1 MENLSHL
8 VNLSIE
14 SEINQS
20 EEINKVKQAIT
31 NLINVE
37 LKHENG
43 KITGSSK
50 NYKDLLIIYENL
62 RVKQNI
68 AVARRILRNNIIKD
82 STHILYN
89 KQAAYV
95 KSLVICE
102 NSNESSLGPITIT
115 ITSDNI
121 LNFIDWIAPKR
132 KKK

>member
-31 NLINVE
+31 NLINIE
-37 LKHENG
+37 LKHEKE

-68 AVARRILRNNIIKD
+68 AVARRILRKNIINN

-132 KKK
+132 KKN

>member
-68 AVARRILRNNIIKD
+68 AVARRILRKNIINN

>member
-1 MENLSHL
+1 MENFSQL

-68 AVARRILRNNIIKD
+68 AVARRILRKNIIKD

-121 LNFIDWIAPKR
+121 LNFIDWIAPRR

>member
-14 SEINQS
+14 SKINQS

-68 AVARRILRNNIIKD
+68 AVARRILRKNIIKD

-121 LNFIDWIAPKR
+121 LNFIDWIAPRR

>member
-1 MENLSHL
+1 MENFSQL

-31 NLINVE
+31 NLINIE
-37 LKHENG
+37 LKHEKE

-68 AVARRILRNNIIKD
+68 AVARRILRKNIRNN

-132 KKK
+132 KKN

>member
-50 NYKDLLIIYENL
+50 N
-62 RVKQNI
+62 
-68 AVARRILRNNIIKD
+68 
-82 STHILYN
+82 
-89 KQAAYV
+89 
-95 KSLVICE
+95 
-102 NSNESSLGPITIT
+102 
-115 ITSDNI
+115 
-121 LNFIDWIAPKR
+121 W
-132 KKK
+132 

>member
-1 MENLSHL
+1 MENFSQL

-68 AVARRILRNNIIKD
+68 AVARRILRKNIIKD

-132 KKK
+132 KKN

>member
-31 NLINVE
+31 NLINIE
-37 LKHENG
+37 LKHEKE

-68 AVARRILRNNIIKD
+68 AVARRILRKNIIKD

-102 NSNESSLGPITIT
+102 NSNESSLGPITIM

-121 LNFIDWIAPKR
+121 LNFIDWIAPRR
-132 KKK
+132 KKN

>member
-68 AVARRILRNNIIKD
+68 AVARRILRKNIIKD

>member
-68 AVARRILRNNIIKD
+68 AVARRILRKNIIKD

-121 LNFIDWIAPKR
+121 LNFIDWIAPRR